1 MYNKVDTNM
10 NFVEREKKTEQFW
23 RENNIF
29 RKSMENR
36 KEGETYTFYD
46 GPPTA
51 NGKPHIGHVE
61 TRTIKDMIPRFQTMK
76 GKYVPRKA
84 GWDTHGLPTELKA
97 RKKAGIGNSAEISVV
112 ELRKMCEEF
121 VKGYINDQRTQFKRL
136 GVIGEWDKPY
146 ITLNHEFEAEQIR
159 VFAEMATKGYILSL
173 IHI

>member
-51 NGKPHIGHVE
+51 NVESLTSDMLRHV
-61 TRTIKDMIPRFQTMK
+61 P
-76 GKYVPRKA
+76 
-84 GWDTHGLPTELKA
+84 
-97 RKKAGIGNSAEISVV
+97 
-112 ELRKMCEEF
+112 
-121 VKGYINDQRTQFKRL
+121 
-136 GVIGEWDKPY
+136 
-146 ITLNHEFEAEQIR
+146 
-159 VFAEMATKGYILSL
+159 
-173 IHI
+173 